1 MVEAQK
7 DPIEPPKFKYVLFLY
22 ERVHIFDF
30 HKPLFEEISE
40 AYCSDLLM
48 GG

>member
-7 DPIEPPKFKYVLFLY
+7 DPIEPPKFKYVLFLC
-22 ERVHIFDF
+22 ERFHIFDF

-40 AYCSDLLM
+40 AYCSDLFM